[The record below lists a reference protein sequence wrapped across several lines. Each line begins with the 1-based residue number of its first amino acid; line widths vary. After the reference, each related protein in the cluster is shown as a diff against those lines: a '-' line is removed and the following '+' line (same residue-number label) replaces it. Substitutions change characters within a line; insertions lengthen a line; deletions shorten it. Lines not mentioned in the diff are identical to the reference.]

1 MICLNSWLY
10 DENNPFS
17 KVEAIQYY
25 DELRKDLEEGYF
37 EGINVYL
44 SFFNKELV
52 NILDYFNEYI
62 VIFDALITIPLG
74 LYLCKKQCT
83 KLSTLDN
90 HEEQLLGYKKAA
102 SMRILLVGN
111 TMVFA
116 IAAFYLMGAY
126 QSMLWVAAV
135 SAIGW
140 YFTKPSE
147 RKMELELQAKDP
159 NQENY

>member
-1 MICLNSWLY
+1 MEQKIIRTLNFYYYGMMALTLLAGTLAYFLIMKDYVHPIDSL
-10 DENNPFS
+10 S
-17 KVEAIQYY
+17 TLGQVIQYV
-25 DELRKDLEEGYF
+25 
-37 EGINVYL
+37 I
-44 SFFNKELV
+44 
-52 NILDYFNEYI
+52 
-62 VIFDALITIPLG
+62 IFDALLTIPLG

-83 KLSTLDN
+83 KLSVLEN
-90 HEEQLLGYKKAA
+90 EEEKLMGYKQAA
-102 SMRILLVGN
+102 TLRILLVSN

-147 RKMELELQAKDP
+147 RKMQLELQPQDP
-159 NQENY
+159 NQEQY

>member
-1 MICLNSWLY
+1 MEQKIIRTLNVYYYGIMALTLLAGTLAYFLIMKDYVQPIDSL
-10 DENNPFS
+10 S
-17 KVEAIQYY
+17 TLGQAIQY
-25 DELRKDLEEGYF
+25 
-37 EGINVYL
+37 V
-44 SFFNKELV
+44 
-52 NILDYFNEYI
+52 
-62 VIFDALITIPLG
+62 VIFDALVTIPLG

-83 KLSTLDN
+83 KLSVLDN
-90 HEEQLLGYKKAA
+90 EEEKLQGYKKAA
-102 SMRILLVGN
+102 ALRILLVSN

-147 RKMELELQAKDP
+147 RKMELELQPKDP
-159 NQENY
+159 TQEQY

>member
-1 MICLNSWLY
+1 MEQKIIRTLNVYYYGIMALTLLAGTLAYFLIMKDYVQPIDSL
-10 DENNPFS
+10 S
-17 KVEAIQYY
+17 TLGQAIQY
-25 DELRKDLEEGYF
+25 
-37 EGINVYL
+37 V
-44 SFFNKELV
+44 
-52 NILDYFNEYI
+52 
-62 VIFDALITIPLG
+62 VIFDALVTIPLG

-90 HEEQLLGYKKAA
+90 EEEKSQGYKKAA

-147 RKMELELQAKDP
+147 RKMELELQPKDP
-159 NQENY
+159 NQEQY

>member
-1 MICLNSWLY
+1 MEQKIIRTLNVYYYGIMALTLLAGTLAYFLIMKDYVQPIDSL
-10 DENNPFS
+10 S
-17 KVEAIQYY
+17 TLGQAIQY
-25 DELRKDLEEGYF
+25 
-37 EGINVYL
+37 V
-44 SFFNKELV
+44 
-52 NILDYFNEYI
+52 
-62 VIFDALITIPLG
+62 VIFDALVTIPLG

-90 HEEQLLGYKKAA
+90 EEEKLQGYKKAA
-102 SMRILLVGN
+102 SLRILLVGN

-147 RKMELELQAKDP
+147 AKLQAELQPQQPD
-159 NQENY
+159 QENY

>member
-1 MICLNSWLY
+1 MEQKIIRTLNVYYYGIMALTLLAGTLAYFLIMKDYVQPIDSL
-10 DENNPFS
+10 S
-17 KVEAIQYY
+17 TLGQAIQY
-25 DELRKDLEEGYF
+25 
-37 EGINVYL
+37 V
-44 SFFNKELV
+44 
-52 NILDYFNEYI
+52 
-62 VIFDALITIPLG
+62 VIFDALVTIPLG

-90 HEEQLLGYKKAA
+90 EEEKLQGYKRAA
-102 SMRILLVGN
+102 SMRILLVSN

-147 RKMELELQAKDP
+147 RKMELEVQPKDP
-159 NQENY
+159 NQEQY

>member
-1 MICLNSWLY
+1 MEQKIIRTLNVYYYGIMIMTLLAGTLAYFLIMKDYVKPIDSL
-10 DENNPFS
+10 S
-17 KVEAIQYY
+17 TLGQVIQY
-25 DELRKDLEEGYF
+25 
-37 EGINVYL
+37 I
-44 SFFNKELV
+44 
-52 NILDYFNEYI
+52 I
-62 VIFDALITIPLG
+62 IFDALLTIPLG

-83 KLSTLDN
+83 KLSVLEN
-90 HEEQLLGYKKAA
+90 EEEKLMGYKQAA
-102 SMRILLVGN
+102 TLRILLVGN

-147 RKMELELQAKDP
+147 RKMQLELQPQDP
-159 NQENY
+159 NQEQY

>member
-1 MICLNSWLY
+1 MEQKIIRTLNFYYYGMMVLTLLAGTLAYFLIMKDYVQPIDSL
-10 DENNPFS
+10 S
-17 KVEAIQYY
+17 TLGQVIQY
-25 DELRKDLEEGYF
+25 
-37 EGINVYL
+37 I
-44 SFFNKELV
+44 
-52 NILDYFNEYI
+52 I
-62 VIFDALITIPLG
+62 IFDALVTIPLG

-83 KLSTLDN
+83 KLSVLENED
-90 HEEQLLGYKKAA
+90 EKLMGYKQAA
-102 SMRILLVGN
+102 TLRILLVGN

-147 RKMELELQAKDP
+147 RKMQLELQPQDP
-159 NQENY
+159 NQEQY

>member
-1 MICLNSWLY
+1 MKQKIIRTLNVYYYAMMILTLLSGTLSY
-10 DENNPFS
+10 FLIMKGYVLPIDS
-17 KVEAIQYY
+17 LSSLGQLIQY
-25 DELRKDLEEGYF
+25 L
-37 EGINVYL
+37 
-44 SFFNKELV
+44 
-52 NILDYFNEYI
+52 

-74 LYLCKKQCT
+74 LFICKKQCT
-83 KLSTLDN
+83 KLSSIEN
-90 HEEQLLGYKKAA
+90 EEEKLVGYNKSAR
-102 SMRILLVGN
+102 MRILLVSN

-140 YFTKPSE
+140 YFSKPSL
-147 RKMELELQAKDP
+147 RKMELELQPKDP

>member
-1 MICLNSWLY
+1 MEQKIIRTLNFYYYGMMVLTLLAGTLAYFLIMKDYVHPIDSL
-10 DENNPFS
+10 S
-17 KVEAIQYY
+17 TLGQVIQY
-25 DELRKDLEEGYF
+25 
-37 EGINVYL
+37 I
-44 SFFNKELV
+44 
-52 NILDYFNEYI
+52 I
-62 VIFDALITIPLG
+62 IFDALLTIPLG

-83 KLSTLDN
+83 KLSVLEN
-90 HEEQLLGYKKAA
+90 EAEKLMGYKQAA
-102 SMRILLVGN
+102 TLRILLVGN

-147 RKMELELQAKDP
+147 RKMQLELQPQDP
-159 NQENY
+159 NQEQY

>member
-1 MICLNSWLY
+1 MEQKIIRTLNLY
-10 DENNPFS
+10 YYGIMVLTLLAGTLAYFLIMKDYVQPIDSFS
-17 KVEAIQYY
+17 MLGQIIQYV
-25 DELRKDLEEGYF
+25 
-37 EGINVYL
+37 I
-44 SFFNKELV
+44 
-52 NILDYFNEYI
+52 
-62 VIFDALITIPLG
+62 IFDALVTIPLG

-83 KLSTLDN
+83 KLSALEN
-90 HEEQLLGYKKAA
+90 EKEKLLGYKKAA
-102 SMRILLVGN
+102 TLRILLVGN

-147 RKMELELQAKDP
+147 RKMQLELQPQDP
-159 NQENY
+159 NQEQY

>member
-1 MICLNSWLY
+1 MEQKIIRTLNVYYYGIMALTLLAGTLAYFLIMNDYVQPIDSL
-10 DENNPFS
+10 S
-17 KVEAIQYY
+17 SLGQAIQY
-25 DELRKDLEEGYF
+25 
-37 EGINVYL
+37 IV
-44 SFFNKELV
+44 
-52 NILDYFNEYI
+52 ILD
-62 VIFDALITIPLG
+62 ALVTIPLG

-83 KLSTLDN
+83 KLSILDN
-90 HEEQLLGYKKAA
+90 DEEKLQGYKKAA
-102 SMRILLVGN
+102 SLRILLVSN

-147 RKMELELQAKDP
+147 RKMELELQPKDP
-159 NQENY
+159 NQEQY

>member
-1 MICLNSWLY
+1 MEQKIIRTLNVYYYGIMALTLLAGTLAYFLIMKDYVQPIDSL
-10 DENNPFS
+10 S
-17 KVEAIQYY
+17 TLGQAIQY
-25 DELRKDLEEGYF
+25 
-37 EGINVYL
+37 V
-44 SFFNKELV
+44 
-52 NILDYFNEYI
+52 
-62 VIFDALITIPLG
+62 VIFDALVTIPLG

-83 KLSTLDN
+83 KLSVLDN
-90 HEEQLLGYKKAA
+90 EDEKLQGYKKAA
-102 SMRILLVGN
+102 SLRILLVSN

-147 RKMELELQAKDP
+147 RKMELELQPKDP
-159 NQENY
+159 NQEQY